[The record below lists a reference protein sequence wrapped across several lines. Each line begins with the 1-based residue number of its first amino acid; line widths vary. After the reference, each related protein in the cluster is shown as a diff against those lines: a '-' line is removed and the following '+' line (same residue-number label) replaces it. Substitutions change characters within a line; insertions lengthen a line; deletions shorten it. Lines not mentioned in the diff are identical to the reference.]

1 MTGAAS
7 NRRAFRPAPAA
18 SPVLPGGV
26 ARHELQTGSRKLRW
40 IETGHGQ
47 PTVVLEAGRNETSH
61 TWAPVIPLLAGQ
73 VHVVAYDRAG
83 LGASDKADDPDILER
98 QLADLTTLISG
109 VTSRPCV
116 LAGHSW
122 GGILVQLLAFR
133 RPELVAALV
142 LIDPAHEDATAILPR
157 PARWLLRQAPKL
169 KALTRQPDELAG
181 AAASQPLLR
190 QLRAAP
196 RPFPDVPV
204 TVISATRGFPRSM
217 RAHWTK
223 LQASL
228 AGSAAQG
235 CHITADGSGHAV
247 HQQQPQ
253 LVAKTI
259 LKAAA
264 AAGHAGP

>member
-1 MTGAAS
+1 VTWRGLRLA
-7 NRRAFRPAPAA
+7 
-18 SPVLPGGV
+18 GGV
-26 ARHELQTGSRKLRW
+26 AGVARQDSADDRRLDRAGPDPA
-40 IETGHGQ
+40 GGQ
-47 PTVVLEAGRNETSH
+47 PRTSQDVRAEH
-61 TWAPVIPLLAGQ
+61 LVKNPQCAAGQ
-73 VHVVAYDRAG
+73 VGGQRARREQDRARDVVG
-83 LGASDKADDPDILER
+83 QPSPSEWHSHQDTRPP
-98 QLADLTTLISG
+98 LATLISS

-116 LAGHSW
+116 LAGHGW

-142 LIDPAHEDATAILPR
+142 LVDPAHEDAAAILPGL
-157 PARWLLRQAPKL
+157 ARWLLRQAPKL
-169 KALTRQPDELAG
+169 KALTGRPDELAG
-181 AAASQPLLR
+181 AAASRPLLR
-190 QLRAAP
+190 QLRAAA

-204 TVISATRGFPRSM
+204 IVISATRGFPRSM

-235 CHITADGSGHAV
+235 RHITADGSGHAV

-259 LKAAA
+259 LKATAA
-264 AAGHAGP
+264 AEHAGPGPN